1 MSSST
6 NILKNGTVFFDVKT
20 KNKSFIKVSA
30 ELKKNGI
37 DSYLFPLMIYDRD
50 LIGVDPFDENLSNE
64 MKAKIAIEVKRN
76 FWYFIREIARVPAS
90 GGDGIQ
96 FELHRGNLAM
106 LFCLLLN
113 LDTSIELPRQHYKTY
128 SAVFFYIWT
137 LLFNAKNYEI
147 VFSNKSYSDTTR
159 NLKRLTDVID
169 KDKKYIPAY
178 LRSSM
183 SPEDTNNQ
191 ERLTLKKS
199 NNTIRVVSPQNTR
212 EKADQAGRGMSTPLI
227 WIDEMAFVKYCNVMY
242 GALRPAFSTASGFA
256 KKNGTPYSVLLTTTP
271 KLVWA
276 LFLNRIIKSI

>member
-1 MSSST
+1 MDSST

-64 MKAKIAIEVKRN
+64 IKAKIAIEVKRN

-169 KDKKYIPAY
+169 KDKKYIPSY

-212 EKADQAGRGMSTPLI
+212 EKADQAG
-227 WIDEMAFVKYCNVMY
+227 
-242 GALRPAFSTASGFA
+242 
-256 KKNGTPYSVLLTTTP
+256 
-271 KLVWA
+271 
-276 LFLNRIIKSI
+276 